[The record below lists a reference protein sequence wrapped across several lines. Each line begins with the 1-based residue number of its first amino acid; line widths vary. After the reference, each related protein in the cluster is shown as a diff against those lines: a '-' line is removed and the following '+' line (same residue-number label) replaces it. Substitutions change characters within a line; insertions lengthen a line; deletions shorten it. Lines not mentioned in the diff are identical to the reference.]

1 MINALHVSA
10 RARDPHQIFQ
20 PFLRHGCK
28 QRISHRSIT
37 DERKPDD
44 RAHGRRL
51 SQEMGESANQRQLVL
66 DRLQAPNRADDHDV
80 LTVESR
86 RHDADRLGIRGRKSL
101 GIDTVIDLSYPRGG
115 HADLG
120 DEKASKIL
128 RYRGVTMNQ
137 RAVEPA
143 QNARPEPAAIQ
154 IAYVPTMLAVDP
166 DRNATGPCRNE
177 GIES

>member
-1 MINALHVSA
+1 MPYRLALGPVALMIIGASVFAFGLA
-10 RARDPHQIFQ
+10 W
-20 PFLRHGCK
+20 
-28 QRISHRSIT
+28 
-37 DERKPDD
+37 
-44 RAHGRRL
+44 
-51 SQEMGESANQRQLVL
+51 QLC
-66 DRLQAPNRADDHDV
+66 
-80 LTVESR
+80 
-86 RHDADRLGIRGRKSL
+86 RLGIRGRKSL